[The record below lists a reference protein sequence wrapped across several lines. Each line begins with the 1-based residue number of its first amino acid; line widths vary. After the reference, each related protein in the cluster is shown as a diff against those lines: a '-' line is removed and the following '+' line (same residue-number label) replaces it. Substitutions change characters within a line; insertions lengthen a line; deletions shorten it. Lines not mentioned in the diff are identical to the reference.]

1 MKGASKM
8 IKRKPDE
15 LFYDYCAR
23 RIVEQE
29 DQKERL
35 KRRVIWTS
43 AIVMPDPAES
53 DLPEYMRSL
62 KKVSVRGTF
71 NRAFGHTM
79 PNSIHEKHRRERMIR
94 KLRRKG
100 VISET

>member
-1 MKGASKM
+1 M

-43 AIVMPDPAES
+43 AMLVNDSKEDSIIPK
-53 DLPEYMRSL
+53 L
-62 KKVSVRGTF
+62 KQVQVRG
-71 NRAFGHTM
+71 AFDRSKGHRM
-79 PNSIHEKHRRERMIR
+79 PNSLSEKHRRN
-94 KLRRKG
+94 
-100 VISET
+100 